1 MKSGLVQ
8 GVPRQPYCRFGVN
21 QFCRFTSSGYVNL
34 LSMNRIDQ
42 QITPISDEEVYR
54 AGRILLLGPEA
65 QNHDREEALQI
76 INQRRV
82 NPNPPKR

>member
-1 MKSGLVQ
+1 MSRVNHI
-8 GVPRQPYCRFGVN
+8 CRFGVN
-21 QFCRFTSSGYVNL
+21 QFCRFTSSGYVDL

-54 AGRILLLGPEA
+54 AGRTLLLGPEA